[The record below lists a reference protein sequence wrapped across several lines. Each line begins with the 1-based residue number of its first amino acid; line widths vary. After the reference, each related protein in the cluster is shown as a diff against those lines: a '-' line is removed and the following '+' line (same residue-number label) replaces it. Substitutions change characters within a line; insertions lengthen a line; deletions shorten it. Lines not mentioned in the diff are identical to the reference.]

1 MTLEEAANGLLF
13 LDKAI
18 EDHKKFDEEIKVRD
32 SIDFLKDYCDKR
44 ECEGC
49 YIRRKAMLSDNA
61 VMFQHGSCLFKTLI
75 SFLGEVKDV

>member
-18 EDHKKFDEEIKVRD
+18 EDHKKFDEEIKLKD
-32 SIDFLKDYCDKR
+32 SIHFLKEYCDKH
-44 ECEGC
+44 EFCEGC

-75 SFLGEVKDV
+75 SFLER